1 MCELV
6 KYREELFEAKFDR
19 IILCQ
24 HENLSYRNNETFERM
39 KESFP
44 NMELV
49 SGLPSIAKLK
59 LDHSKDS
66 AALLLIDDL
75 QSEFLSSSEMV
86 QWNIKHIWMLDLFA
100 TSNTIRR
107 SWVRI
112 PAPRANRLKLIPNM
126 FN

>member
-24 HENLSYRNNETFERM
+24 HENLSYRNNETFEKM
-39 KESFP
+39 KGSFP

-49 SGLPSIAKLK
+49 SGLPSISKLK

-66 AALLLIDDL
+66 PALVFIDDL
-75 QSEFLSSSEMV
+75 QSEFLSSAEMV
-86 QWNIKHIWMLDLFA
+86 TIILIKQICYSSEIYLNW
-100 TSNTIRR
+100 
-107 SWVRI
+107 
-112 PAPRANRLKLIPNM
+112 
-126 FN
+126 

>member
-1 MCELV
+1 
-6 KYREELFEAKFDR
+6 
-19 IILCQ
+19 
-24 HENLSYRNNETFERM
+24 M

-86 QWNIKHIWMLDLFA
+86 QWNIKLIWMLDLFA